1 MRFFS
6 GDVSPDS
13 SKLYLNWNGGGKIY
27 TVDLPALTV
36 AAEPPITITKLN
48 GDVLECLTNSTAGP
62 CGRVAD
68 WAAHPTNGLLY
79 GGNDTDKKIAILDP
93 ETGARRD
100 WGVTCTSGSNC
111 LGTSTNGFG
120 AAWFNAAGNL
130 FLYNNDG
137 TIYELANVGDC
148 TPYDADCNAPPDPR
162 LVMEVV
168 SVQENGPSSTFNDGA
183 ACLVDEDEE
192 EPILPLRAEKTAA
205 GSYDRTIDW
214 TLDKSV
220 DVASHTG
227 FAGAVAGSSTW
238 TVAADKTEAL
248 GNFQVTG
255 SITVYNDNEFD
266 VPVTV
271 SDVLSDG
278 TVASVDC
285 PSDTVPAAVLNG
297 ELTPGQLTCTYQA
310 SPADG
315 SAELNTAMITSGDP
329 EVEGATATA
338 AIGWS
343 EGNTYGYDSG
353 TLSDDNPNNPNGPT
367 LISGDTTWNYNQE
380 FTCPTDLDSYDDSGK
395 YSFNVPN
402 TATLNG
408 NLNLSDTESVTVDCY
423 IPLISKTANGS
434 YDETHTWDVE
444 KSVDPES
451 QSGFA
456 GDTLDWTWTVN
467 VSETSA
473 DSNFLVRG
481 VITLSNPNPDDVMEV
496 VLRDTAN
503 GNPPSTIA
511 ATPNPATNCNITSA
525 NGATWT
531 LGPGETGTCNYVSSV
546 TWQDRAD
553 VPTQNEVRAFLNWGT
568 PELVGVS
575 YVATP
580 IEWTANVINGTA
592 VVDDDQE
599 PDLPQTLTAG
609 AGRLRRGRHLWGH
622 RVQHGHGDRQ
632 QRPDRQLRRPN
643 DL

>member
-1 MRFFS
+1 
-6 GDVSPDS
+6 
-13 SKLYLNWNGGGKIY
+13 
-27 TVDLPALTV
+27 
-36 AAEPPITITKLN
+36 
-48 GDVLECLTNSTAGP
+48 
-62 CGRVAD
+62 
-68 WAAHPTNGLLY
+68 
-79 GGNDTDKKIAILDP
+79 
-93 ETGARRD
+93 
-100 WGVTCTSGSNC
+100 
-111 LGTSTNGFG
+111 
-120 AAWFNAAGNL
+120 
-130 FLYNNDG
+130 
-137 TIYELANVGDC
+137 
-148 TPYDADCNAPPDPR
+148 
-162 LVMEVV
+162 
-168 SVQENGPSSTFNDGA
+168 
-183 ACLVDEDEE
+183 
-192 EPILPLRAEKTAA
+192 
-205 GSYDRTIDW
+205 
-214 TLDKSV
+214 
-220 DVASHTG
+220 
-227 FAGAVAGSSTW
+227 
-238 TVAADKTEAL
+238 
-248 GNFQVTG
+248 
-255 SITVYNDNEFD
+255 
-266 VPVTV
+266 
-271 SDVLSDG
+271 
-278 TVASVDC
+278 
-285 PSDTVPAAVLNG
+285 
-297 ELTPGQLTCTYQA
+297 
-310 SPADG
+310 
-315 SAELNTAMITSGDP
+315 MITSGDP

-609 AGRLRRGRHLWGH
+609 AGPWEWAETQSENCSSDPADYGADGTYGDTEYNTATVTGSNGQTDSSDAQTTYDCYAPIVSKDASASYDERHTWDVENCNGPGPWTSASPPST
-622 RVQHGHGDRQ
+622 RTSR
-632 QRPDRQLRRPN
+632 
-643 DL
+643 